1 MSQLSKVKHS
11 RNQWK
16 AKAKQRSDH
25 HRFLRKQLARL
36 KAERAQAKQEL
47 KESQIRLRQLESQV
61 PAVAVR
67 PKVDVVGL
75 ALNLFLEARISL
87 RAVCRV
93 LTLLASDLGIKRAPC
108 PQTVI
113 NWLIRLSIVRMESAR
128 GLRGLPLAHAPF
140 SNGLI
145 WMIDVSIGLGSGKIV
160 AVLAID
166 AHHHQLLGAASA
178 LEHVHCIGVSV
189 GESWTG
195 EAIADVLDR
204 LIAQMG
210 RPAAYLKD
218 GGSDLHKAA
227 DVLEAR
233 GLGSPCIDDIS
244 HAAAGM
250 LKHYYQHHPA
260 FERFVS
266 ACGRV
271 SGKLKHT
278 VLACLAPPTVRTK
291 ARFMNVHRLF
301 TWAERLLHL
310 SPPGGAKTGS
320 LLARLRSCMDELP
333 ACKDLIKRF
342 CADAQ
347 GLRACQQIV
356 KTKGLCHDTLTQC
369 QPLISEMPSAPLRWE
384 FAAYLAYQLETAKT

>member
-36 KAERAQAKQEL
+36 KAERAQAKQAL
-47 KESQIRLRQLESQV
+47 KASQIRLRQLESQV

-145 WMIDVSIGLGSGKIV
+145 WMIDVSIGLGSGKI
-160 AVLAID
+160 
-166 AHHHQLLGAASA
+166 
-178 LEHVHCIGVSV
+178 
-189 GESWTG
+189 
-195 EAIADVLDR
+195 
-204 LIAQMG
+204 
-210 RPAAYLKD
+210 
-218 GGSDLHKAA
+218 
-227 DVLEAR
+227 
-233 GLGSPCIDDIS
+233 
-244 HAAAGM
+244 
-250 LKHYYQHHPA
+250 
-260 FERFVS
+260 
-266 ACGRV
+266 
-271 SGKLKHT
+271 
-278 VLACLAPPTVRTK
+278 
-291 ARFMNVHRLF
+291 
-301 TWAERLLHL
+301 
-310 SPPGGAKTGS
+310 
-320 LLARLRSCMDELP
+320 
-333 ACKDLIKRF
+333 
-342 CADAQ
+342 
-347 GLRACQQIV
+347 
-356 KTKGLCHDTLTQC
+356 
-369 QPLISEMPSAPLRWE
+369 
-384 FAAYLAYQLETAKT
+384 